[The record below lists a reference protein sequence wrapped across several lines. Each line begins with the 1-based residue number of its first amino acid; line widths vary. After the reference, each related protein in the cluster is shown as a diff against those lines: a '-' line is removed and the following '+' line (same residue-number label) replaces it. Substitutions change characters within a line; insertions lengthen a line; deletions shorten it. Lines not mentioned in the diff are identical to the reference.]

1 MAKESL
7 NGSVELLAKAMRT
20 VFSEAVEG
28 AVAPL
33 RDDIAGISDGMA
45 TKADI
50 KTTNENMATK
60 ADIKTTNENMQSQF
74 AEQEKKIGQLL
85 KEPR

>member
-1 MAKESL
+1 MPKL
-7 NGSVELLAKAMRT
+7 NGSENLLANAMRR

-50 KTTNENMATK
+50 E
-60 ADIKTTNENMQSQF
+60 TTNENMQAQF
-74 AEQEKKIGQLL
+74 AEQEMKIGQLL
-85 KEPR
+85 KAPR

>member
-1 MAKESL
+1 MTESGKL
-7 NGSVELLAKAMRT
+7 NGSVNMLAKAMRT

-50 KTTNENMATK
+50 KTTNENMQT
-60 ADIKTTNENMQSQF
+60 QF

-85 KEPR
+85 KAPR

>member
-1 MAKESL
+1 MSTKSL
-7 NGSVELLAKAMRT
+7 NGSVELLANAMRA

-50 KTTNENMATK
+50 KTTNENM
-60 ADIKTTNENMQSQF
+60 QSQF
-74 AEQEKKIGQLL
+74 AAQEKKIGQLL
-85 KEPR
+85 KASR

>member
-1 MAKESL
+1 MTGNIPSL
-7 NGSVELLAKAMRT
+7 ASDDSVNVLAEAMRT

-28 AVAPL
+28 AVDPL
-33 RDDIAGISDGMA
+33 RKDIAGLSEGMTAIRDGMA

-50 KTTNENMATK
+50 KTTNENMR
-60 ADIKTTNENMQSQF
+60 SQF

-85 KEPR
+85 KAP